1 MKMSNEIIMGVN
13 FRKGKAKEGISSLC
27 TAELDFCIEMSS
39 DFDFIKSLS
48 SCSEGVV
55 LFAQM
60 TREQGNLGED
70 DLRMEII
77 NEGFC
82 FIYG

>member
-1 MKMSNEIIMGVN
+1 
-13 FRKGKAKEGISSLC
+13 
-27 TAELDFCIEMSS
+27 MSS
-39 DFDFIKSLS
+39 DFDFIKKFELS
-48 SCSEGVV
+48 V
-55 LFAQM
+55 LLILFDFHFSVFLDFAQM

-82 FIYG
+82 FIYAVRRAQ